1 MLSQL
6 TLTNRLTNQFSATDQ
21 SLLKQCLVILAG
33 VVVLAIASQIAI
45 PLQPVPLTF
54 QSATVVLIGM
64 AYGSRNGSLVIL
76 SYLIAGLCG
85 LPVFAE
91 FSAGPTPFMGPTV
104 GYLIGFL
111 PAAFVSGYL
120 AERGFGRHLLT
131 SFITALIGVSIIFF
145 CGLSALSSFIG
156 WNHAI
161 QVGLMPFIASE
172 PVKLLAVAFIIPRLW
187 KNETR

>member
-1 MLSQL
+1 MLTQL
-6 TLTNRLTNQFSATDQ
+6 TLTHRSTNLFSATNQ
-21 SLLKQCLVILAG
+21 SLLKTSMLMLAG
-33 VVVLAIASQIAI
+33 VIVLALASQLVI

-64 AYGSRNGSLVIL
+64 AYGSRNGSLVVL

-85 LPVFAE
+85 IPVFANL
-91 FSAGPTPFMGPTV
+91 SAGPAPFMGPTV

-131 SFITALIGVSIIFF
+131 SLMAALIGVGIIFF
-145 CGLSALSSFIG
+145 SGLSALSTFIG
-156 WNHAI
+156 WDQAI
-161 QVGLMPFIASE
+161 QVGLLPFIASE
-172 PVKLLAVAFIIPRLW
+172 PVKLLAVALIIPRLW
-187 KNETR
+187 KNE